1 LDEDDLM
8 PQLRRAAAGDGEV
21 LRALMEKFRK
31 PLARMVERRMERQ
44 MKTRVDASDVVQ
56 DSYLEAWKHLNE
68 YVANPVLPFVV
79 WLRQIVAQQ
88 TVAAYRTHVVAQMR
102 SAHRET
108 SLDRDN
114 GATDESHVLADR
126 LAGAVDSPSDAAMRE
141 ERRTI
146 LVETL
151 NAMEPDE
158 REILTLRHFDGLN
171 SVESAEVLGI
181 SAAAAS
187 KRYIRAIKRLQG
199 LLQARKIA
207 GDLSFG

>member
-1 LDEDDLM
+1 
-8 PQLRRAAAGDGEV
+8 
-21 LRALMEKFRK
+21 MERFRK

-56 DSYLEAWKHLNE
+56 DSYLEAWKHLSE

-79 WLRQIVAQQ
+79 WLRQIVSQQ

-108 SLDRDN
+108 SLDR
-114 GATDESHVLADR
+114 AAAPDESQILAEQ
-126 LAGAVDSPSDAAMRE
+126 LAGPIESPSDNAMRE
-141 ERRTI
+141 ERRAI
-146 LVETL
+146 LAETL

-158 REILTLRHFDGLN
+158 REILTLRHFDGFN

-199 LLQARKIA
+199 LLHERKVS
-207 GDLSFG
+207 GDLSLG

>member
-1 LDEDDLM
+1 VGDDELT
-8 PQLRRAAAGDGEV
+8 PILRLAAAGDSEA
-21 LRALMEKFRK
+21 LHYLMERFRK
-31 PLARMVERRMERQ
+31 PLSRMVERRMERQ
-44 MKTRVDASDVVQ
+44 MKTRVDASDVIQ
-56 DSYLEAWKHLNE
+56 DSYLEAWKHLAE

-79 WLRQIVAQQ
+79 WLRQIVSQQ

-108 SLDRDN
+108 SIDRA
-114 GATDESHVLADR
+114 ATDESNILAEQ
-126 LAGAVDSPSDAAMRE
+126 LAGPIESPSADAIRE
-141 ERRTI
+141 ERRAI
-146 LVETL
+146 LAETL

-181 SAAAAS
+181 SPAAAS

-199 LLQARKIA
+199 LLHERKA
-207 GDLSFG
+207 SGDLSVG

>member
-1 LDEDDLM
+1 VGDDELT
-8 PQLRRAAAGDGEV
+8 PIIQRAADGDAEA
-21 LRALMEKFRK
+21 LHFLMERFRK

-44 MKTRVDASDVVQ
+44 LKTRVDASDVVQ
-56 DSYLEAWKHLNE
+56 DSYLEAWKHLGE

-79 WLRQIVAQQ
+79 WLRQIVSQQ

-108 SLDRDN
+108 SIN
-114 GATDESHVLADR
+114 QAAADESTILAEK
-126 LAGAVDSPSDAAMRE
+126 LAGSIDSPSSDAIRE
-141 ERRTI
+141 ERRAI
-146 LVETL
+146 LAETL
-151 NAMEPDE
+151 STMEPDE

-181 SAAAAS
+181 SPAAAS

-199 LLQARKIA
+199 LLHERKVS
-207 GDLSFG
+207 GDLSLG